1 MAVDPWDS
9 DPNQP
14 GENAND
20 ELAIRASRAAAAQ
33 RARSQSDVN
42 AIPVKPEFDKSTGVY
57 VYETAPVPIKRLF
70 GSPLAMKGPYAT
82 GPGHARLISSGWG
95 DARSNAYD
103 SHANA
108 AGRHMA
114 LDYIAPWG
122 EPVYA
127 TADGKVTF
135 VGFQSRQ
142 GAASVAGCHASGARD
157 NPPTDSLKEQIL
169 DGKGNVVASTA
180 LNNIGFGGI
189 AVYVQHFGDFQGYK
203 TGYFHLSN
211 TTVAEGDKVVAG
223 QLIGN
228 IGGTGGYY
236 DWFHKGTHLHFQVE
250 FTSGG
255 LRVLVRPTA
264 MVPNY
269 WPGHLDSTNSN
280 QATDILMPLV
290 ASVGG
295 QVAASRMA
303 SVLSG
308 INRATTI
315 ENKSGAEVNADM
327 SASASR
333 NAQMLDVHRT
343 ALYTVAAAFQ
353 GKPPVVTS
361 PMSFDFDTGQW
372 IVNDQPDGA
381 T

>member
-1 MAVDPWDS
+1 MATDPWDS
-9 DPNQP
+9 DSNQP

-20 ELAIRASRAAAAQ
+20 ELAIRASRAASLQ
-33 RARSQSDVN
+33 RVRSQSDTN
-42 AIPVKPEFDKSTGVY
+42 AVPAAPEYDKATGVY
-57 VYETAPVPIKRLF
+57 VYDTVPVPLKQLF
-70 GSPLAMKGPYAT
+70 MSPLAMKGPYAT
-82 GPGHARLISSGWG
+82 GPGHERLISSGWG

-114 LDYIAPWG
+114 LDFVAPWG
-122 EPVYA
+122 EPVFSTGA
-127 TADGKVTF
+127 GKVTF
-135 VGFQSRQ
+135 VGYQSRQ
-142 GAASVAGCHASGARD
+142 GAASVPGCHAAGARD
-157 NPPTDSLKEQIL
+157 ATPTDSSLEQIL
-169 DGKGNVVASTA
+169 DGNGNVVASTA

-189 AVYVQHFGDFQGYK
+189 AVYVQHTGDFQGYK

-211 TTVAEGDKVVAG
+211 TTVKEGDKVVAG

-280 QATDILMPLV
+280 RATDILMPLI

-315 ENKSGAEVNADM
+315 ENKGVEETAQDRA
-327 SASASR
+327 AHATR

-343 ALYTVAAAFQ
+343 ALYTAVAAFQ
-353 GKPPVVTS
+353 GNPPVVTS
-361 PMSFDFDTGQW
+361 PMSFDFDTGAW
-372 IVNDQPDGA
+372 IVNGQPDGV